1 MNIKNYIRENLP
13 GFVLWTH
20 KVRGALAFYYFGMPS
35 KKLKVIGVTGTNGKT
50 TTCHLIAKIIE
61 ESGSRVGMATTTT
74 FKVGAKETVN
84 KTNMTTI
91 SSMALQKML
100 SEMVKAGCEY
110 AVIETTSHAIAQ
122 YRNWGI
128 KYLAV
133 AMTNVTHD
141 HLDYHKTFDNYLETK
156 LKLFKSRPKIAVVN
170 ADDENASKFLKF
182 TAQRRLTYSSSRR
195 ADVTAR
201 KILPSTDGT
210 IFTLVT
216 PTVQTTIA
224 LKLPAL
230 FNVSNAL
237 CAASVCYGLNV
248 PINIIK
254 QGLEAVDNVP
264 GRLEK
269 IEKGQDFTVIID
281 YAHTPDALEKLYTSL
296 KPGVKG
302 KMIAVLGSC
311 GDRDKTK
318 RPIMGALA
326 GHYAD
331 IVVVTDEEPYTEN
344 PSDIIKQVAEGVM
357 RGEKAKKVEG
367 EDFFVVENRRE
378 GINKALSLAK
388 KGDLVVITGMG
399 AQEFRVVGDKKES
412 WSERKVVAEELGKLG
427 YNKDKS

>member
-1 MNIKNYIRENLP
+1 MTIKQKIKTQFPSLVIWSHKIR
-13 GFVLWTH
+13 GII
-20 KVRGALAFYYFGMPS
+20 AYYFNGMPS
-35 KKLKVIGVTGTNGKT
+35 KRLKVIGVTGTNGKT
-50 TTCHLIAKIIE
+50 TTCHLITSILE

-74 FKVGAKETVN
+74 FKVGAKVTIN
-84 KTNMTTI
+84 KTNLTTI
-91 SSMALQKML
+91 SPFALQKML

-110 AVIETTSHAIAQ
+110 AIIETTSHAIDQ

-141 HLDYHKTFDNYLETK
+141 HLDYHKTFENYLETK
-156 LKLFKSRPKIAVVN
+156 LKLFKTKPRIVVVN
-170 ADDENASKFLKF
+170 ADDPSAEKFLKF
-182 TAQRRLTYSSSRR
+182 TAQRRLTYSSTKR

-216 PTVQTTIA
+216 PTVQTTVD
-224 LKLPAL
+224 LKLPAS

-237 CAASVCYGLNV
+237 CAASVCYGLNI
-248 PINIIK
+248 PIDLIK
-254 QGLEAVDNVP
+254 KGLEAVDNVP

-269 IEKGQDFTVIID
+269 ISHGQDFTVIID
-281 YAHTPDALEKLYTSL
+281 YAHTPDALEKLYTAL
-296 KPGVKG
+296 KPGVRG

-311 GDRDKTK
+311 GDRDKAK

-331 IVVVTDEEPYTEN
+331 IVVVTDEEPYTED
-344 PSDIIKQVAEGVM
+344 PSEIIKQVADGVR
-357 RGEKAKKVEG
+357 RGDKVKKQEG
-367 EDFFVVENRRE
+367 EDFFVVENRRD
-378 GINKALSLAK
+378 GINKALSMAQ
-388 KGDLVVITGMG
+388 KGDLVIVTGMG
-399 AQEFRVVGDKKES
+399 AQEFRYVGDKKEP

-427 YNKDKS
+427 YNKER